1 MSYID
6 KNGKVNHGK
15 WLREQRLNEAPI
27 QRGKV
32 DYSTIDLRSNI
43 DLKWMSFEDMEDDLK
58 QWLEVSSDGVPSHEI
73 KRLGIMFKELGMQ
86 MMKNPTN
93 PFGEPFDQSAN
104 ADRSPESDADRL
116 RQAMQGNQDREI

>member
-6 KNGKVNHGK
+6 NNGKFNHGK
-15 WLREQRLNEAPI
+15 WMRERVLNEAPI

-58 QWLEVSSDGVPSHEI
+58 QWLEASSDGVPSQAI
-73 KRLGIMFKELGMQ
+73 KKLGIMFKELGIQ
-86 MMKNPTN
+86 LMKNPTN
-93 PFGEPFDQSAN
+93 PFGDQFDQSAN
-104 ADRSPESDADRL
+104 ADRSPEADADKL
-116 RQAMQGNQDREI
+116 RQAMQSRQDREI

>member
-6 KNGKVNHGK
+6 NNGKFNHGK
-15 WLREQRLNEAPI
+15 WMRERVLNEAPI

-58 QWLEVSSDGVPSHEI
+58 QWLEASSDGVPSQAI
-73 KRLGIMFKELGMQ
+73 KKLGIMFKELGMQ
-86 MMKNPTN
+86 MMKNPAN
-93 PFGEPFDQSAN
+93 AFGEPFDQSAN
-104 ADRSPESDADRL
+104 ADRSPESDAERL

>member
-6 KNGKVNHGK
+6 KNGKFDHGK

-58 QWLEVSSDGVPSHEI
+58 QWLEASSDGVPSQAI
-73 KRLGIMFKELGMQ
+73 KKLGIMFKELGMQ
-86 MMKNPTN
+86 MIKNPTN

>member
-6 KNGKVNHGK
+6 KNGKFDHGK

-32 DYSTIDLRSNI
+32 DYSTIDLKSNI
-43 DLKWMSFEDMEDDLK
+43 DMKWMSYEDMEDDLK
-58 QWLEVSSDGVPSHEI
+58 QWLEASSDGVPSQAV
-73 KRLGIMFKELGMQ
+73 KKLGIMFKELGMQ
-86 MMKNPTN
+86 MIKNPTN
-93 PFGEPFDQSAN
+93 PFGNRFDQSAN
-104 ADRSPESDADRL
+104 ADRSPESDAERL